1 MNERGT
7 APSIADHVEE
17 TGCFVHPVSSRFR
30 AREHPYPC
38 RYVITSKDL
47 ARQPQYT
54 IQVRNWRTGAQVAP
68 TDFAFTNPTN
78 AQKVELKDLRDAAEL
93 PAHFMR
99 GEAK

>member
-38 RYVITSKDL
+38 HPFGQWYPPLCINVL
-47 ARQPQYT
+47 
-54 IQVRNWRTGAQVAP
+54 
-68 TDFAFTNPTN
+68 
-78 AQKVELKDLRDAAEL
+78 LR
-93 PAHFMR
+93 
-99 GEAK
+99 